1 MQRKPHATD
10 TQVCPSGLDL
20 DSLLHPARAYARPG
34 DVLRDPDLTPYERR
48 AILASWA
55 SDACAMEA
63 APALRVNP
71 GGGEPVSF
79 DEIMDALRTLDDEF
93 RSRTDPAPSHRTAA
107 GRAKRRR
114 SMRLSGNGRNSAE
127 AF

>member
-10 TQVCPSGLDL
+10 TGYPSGLDL
-20 DSLLHPARAYARPG
+20 DSLLHPAKAYARPS
-34 DVLRDPDLTPYERR
+34 DVLHDPDLTLYEKR

-79 DEIMDALRTLDDEF
+79 DEIMDALRILDDEF
-93 RSRTDPAPSHRTAA
+93 RSRTVSPTSQRTA
-107 GRAKRRR
+107 GRADSRR
-114 SMRLSGNGRNSAE
+114 SMRLSGNDRDPAE
-127 AF
+127 AL